1 MPKLVV
7 LYPPPT
13 DVVAFE
19 RAYAE
24 EHTPLVRAQ
33 LAGVRRLDAGRVV
46 RGELGIPPYHWMAE
60 LHFDSLEALTAAT
73 SSAGGQRLAGHARQI
88 STGGA
93 PLMLVV
99 EDLAAVS

>member
-13 DVVAFE
+13 DVAAFE

-24 EHTPLVRAQ
+24 EHAPLVHAQ
-33 LAGVRRLDAGRVV
+33 LPSVRRLDAARVV
-46 RGELGIPPYHWMAE
+46 PASRGETKFHWVAE
-60 LHFDSLEALTAAT
+60 LHFDSMAALSEAT

-99 EDLAAVS
+99 EDPTVT